1 MSTEMCTAKEQP
13 PTLLGGLQLT
23 SPRSAMEN
31 SGGRSLTMM
40 STRWNTGVTLSCLR
54 TGLFFLFQAL
64 SGLLVDTP
72 GLFLG
77 VDFSLRVSMGH
88 RSL

>member
-64 SGLLVDTP
+64 LGLLVDTP

-77 VDFSLRVSMGH
+77 VIFH
-88 RSL
+88 